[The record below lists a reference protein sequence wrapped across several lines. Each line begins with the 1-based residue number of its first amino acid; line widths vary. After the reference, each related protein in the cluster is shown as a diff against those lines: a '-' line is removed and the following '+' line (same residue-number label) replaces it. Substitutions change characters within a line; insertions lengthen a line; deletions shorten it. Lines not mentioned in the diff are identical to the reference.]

1 MTTGTSASSCRSTRR
16 LGWHSRI
23 ASFSVRAVPPEIR
36 VLPEALADQIAA
48 GEVVERPASVVKELV
63 ENAIDAGATRIG
75 VEIREGGQAYI
86 RVTDDGCGMSQPDAT
101 LCVQRHATSKI
112 SSRDDLFAI
121 RTLGFRGEA
130 LPSIASV
137 SRFTLSTRPRE
148 ALAGTRLEVE
158 GGQRGEVRETGC
170 APGTTIE
177 VADLFY
183 NVPARLKFLKSKPTE
198 SAQVAAACLRA
209 ALGFPQVALSLQR
222 EGRTAYEFPRTEHAH
237 ARVAAAF
244 PDEPLLQYEAEFEGV
259 RLSASLGSPERA
271 RSGSSHLHVLVNRR
285 AVRDLALARCVAYA
299 YGSVLPPGRFPVG
312 ALYLELDPSEVDVNV
327 HPQKLEVRFARGR
340 ALYDGLTRAL
350 ARKLGTSAW
359 SGPASRGAY
368 WQGQLGPQTS
378 AAQSGAYASGG
389 IGEAGGP
396 QAQPY
401 VYGEP
406 GSMLGER
413 GAGGGPAPDPWGLDG
428 SEAEAGSGVSEGVLG
443 SHFDAYR
450 PSRVEDSGSL
460 LGGRKF
466 FGSLRPLAQSRRTF
480 LICEGD
486 AGLYVLDQ
494 HAADERVRF
503 DQLRRNYRAR
513 TVKVQRLLFPERVEC
528 SELEALRIEQSQDE
542 LTPLG
547 LECTRLGPTTIAVAA
562 VPVLLNRA
570 PPARLIRDL
579 LAELAR
585 SGERAF
591 ADAIDMAL
599 ATMACHGSI
608 RAGDALSHEEIGALL
623 RALDE
628 VEDFQGHCPH
638 GRPIVVSMSFDELE
652 RRLGR

>member
-1 MTTGTSASSCRSTRR
+1 VI
-16 LGWHSRI
+16 H
-23 ASFSVRAVPPEIR
+23 

-63 ENAIDAGATRIG
+63 ENAIDAGASRIG

-86 RVTDDGCGMSQPDAT
+86 RVTDDGCGMSQPDAA

-137 SRFTLSTRPRE
+137 SRFTLLTRPRD
-148 ALAGTRLEVE
+148 AISGTRLEIA
-158 GGQRGEVRETGC
+158 GGQRGEVQETGC

-177 VADLFY
+177 VANLFY

-209 ALGFPQVALSLQR
+209 ALGYPEVALSLQR
-222 EGRTAYEFPRTEHAH
+222 DGRTAYEFPRVSQPH

-244 PDEPLLQYEAEFEGV
+244 PDESLVVYEAEFEGV
-259 RLSASLGSPERA
+259 KLTASLGAPERA
-271 RSGSSHLHVLVNRR
+271 RSGSAHLHVLVNRR
-285 AVRDLALARCVAYA
+285 AVRDMALARCVAYA

-359 SGPASRGAY
+359 SGPASRGAGY
-368 WQGQLGPQTS
+368 WQGRLGSEPP
-378 AAQSGAYASGG
+378 AAD
-389 IGEAGGP
+389 
-396 QAQPY
+396 
-401 VYGEP
+401 
-406 GSMLGER
+406 
-413 GAGGGPAPDPWGLDG
+413 GGGGVAPGYGYGSASFEPRSEAPAPDPWGLG
-428 SEAEAGSGVSEGVLG
+428 SESAGRSEPELG
-443 SHFDAYR
+443 SEHGLWGRASG
-450 PSRVEDSGSL
+450 PVALAQRVSDSGSL

-480 LICEGD
+480 LICEGE

-503 DQLRRNYRAR
+503 DQLRRSYQAR
-513 TVKVQRLLFPERVEC
+513 TVKVQRLLFPERVEV
-528 SELEALRIEQSQDE
+528 SELEALRIEQSAEE
-542 LTPLG
+542 LAPLG

-562 VPVLLNRA
+562 VPALLHRA

-591 ADAIDMAL
+591 ADAVDMAL
-599 ATMACHGSI
+599 ATMACHGAI
-608 RAGDALSHEEIGALL
+608 RAGDPLSPEEMAALL

>member
-1 MTTGTSASSCRSTRR
+1 MRV
-16 LGWHSRI
+16 LGWHRPVL
-23 ASFSVRAVPPEIR
+23 SFSVRAVAPVIH

-63 ENAIDAGATRIG
+63 ENAIDASATRIS

-86 RVTDDGCGMSQPDAT
+86 RVTDDGCGMWQPDAA

-112 SSRDDLFAI
+112 GCRDDLFAI

-137 SRFTLSTRPRE
+137 SRFTLLTRPRE
-148 ALAGTRLEVE
+148 ALAGTRLEIE
-158 GGQRGEVRETGC
+158 GGKRGAVHETGC

-177 VADLFY
+177 VADLFF

-209 ALGFPQVALSLQR
+209 ALGFPEIALSLQR
-222 EGRTAYEFPRTEHAH
+222 DGRTAHEFPRAEHAH

-244 PDEPLLQYEAEFEGV
+244 PDESLLQYEAEFEGV
-259 RLSASLGSPERA
+259 RLTASLGAPERA
-271 RSGSSHLHVLVNRR
+271 RSGSSNLHVLVNRR
-285 AVRDLALARCVAYA
+285 AVRDMALARCVAYA

-312 ALYLELDPSEVDVNV
+312 AVYLEVDPSEVDVNV

-340 ALYDGLTRAL
+340 ALYDALTRAL

-359 SGPASRGAY
+359 SGPASRGAGY
-368 WQGQLGPQTS
+368 WQAPQSQHNPSEPS
-378 AAQSGAYASGG
+378 A
-389 IGEAGGP
+389 
-396 QAQPY
+396 
-401 VYGEP
+401 
-406 GSMLGER
+406 MLDVR
-413 GAGGGPAPDPWGLDG
+413 TPDPWGLDG
-428 SEAEAGSGVSEGVLG
+428 SNGPSPEPRASDELRA
-443 SHFDAYR
+443 A
-450 PSRVEDSGSL
+450 PPTPTSRVADAGSL
-460 LGGRKF
+460 LGGRTF

-503 DQLRRNYRAR
+503 DQLRRSYRAR

-542 LTPLG
+542 LVPLG

-562 VPVLLNRA
+562 VPALLNRA

-591 ADAIDMAL
+591 ADAVDMAL
-599 ATMACHGSI
+599 ATMACHASI
-608 RAGDALSHEEIGALL
+608 RAGDPLSPEEMSALL
-623 RALDE
+623 CALDE

-638 GRPIVVSMSFDELE
+638 GRPIVVSMPFDELE

>member
-1 MTTGTSASSCRSTRR
+1 VAP
-16 LGWHSRI
+16 
-23 ASFSVRAVPPEIR
+23 VIR
-36 VLPEALADQIAA
+36 VLPDALADQIAA

-63 ENAIDAGATRIG
+63 ENAIDAGATRIS

-86 RVTDDGCGMSQPDAT
+86 RVTDDGCGMSQSDAA

-112 SSRDDLFAI
+112 SSRDDLFSI

-137 SRFTLSTRPRE
+137 SRFTLLTRPRE
-148 ALAGTRLEVE
+148 ALAGTRLEIE
-158 GGQRGEVRETGC
+158 GGHRGAVEETGS

-198 SAQVAAACLRA
+198 GAQVAAACLRA
-209 ALGFPQVALSLQR
+209 ALGFPEIALTLQR
-222 EGRTAYEFPRTEHAH
+222 DGRTAYEFPRTEIAH

-244 PDEPLLQYEAEFEGV
+244 PDESLLQYEAEFEGV
-259 RLSASLGSPERA
+259 RVSASLGAPERA
-271 RSGSSHLHVLVNRR
+271 RSGSANLHVLVNRR
-285 AVRDLALARCVAYA
+285 AVRDMALARCVAYA

-312 ALYLELDPSEVDVNV
+312 AVYLELDPSEVDVNV

-359 SGPASRGAY
+359 SGPASRGAAY
-368 WQGQLGPQTS
+368 WQGGLPQPS
-378 AAQSGAYASGG
+378 AN
-389 IGEAGGP
+389 
-396 QAQPY
+396 
-401 VYGEP
+401 EP
-406 GSMLGER
+406 SAPLDDR
-413 GAGGGPAPDPWGLDG
+413 APDPWGLDG
-428 SEAEAGSGVSEGVLG
+428 SNGQSVEPRASDGMLVSPLPQA
-443 SHFDAYR
+443 D
-450 PSRVEDSGSL
+450 RVSDSGAL

-466 FGSLRPLAQSRRTF
+466 FGSLRALAQSRRTF
-480 LICEGD
+480 LICEGE

-503 DQLRRNYRAR
+503 DQLRRSYRSR

-528 SELEALRIEQSQDE
+528 SELEALRIEQSHEE
-542 LTPLG
+542 LAALG

-562 VPVLLNRA
+562 VPALLNRA

-579 LAELAR
+579 LAELTR

-591 ADAIDMAL
+591 ADAVDMAL
-599 ATMACHGSI
+599 ATMACHGAI
-608 RAGDALSHEEIGALL
+608 RAGDPLSPEEISALL

-628 VEDFQGHCPH
+628 VDDFQGHCPH
-638 GRPIVVSMSFDELE
+638 GRPIVVSMPFDELE

>member
-1 MTTGTSASSCRSTRR
+1 VI
-16 LGWHSRI
+16 H
-23 ASFSVRAVPPEIR
+23 

-63 ENAIDAGATRIG
+63 ENAIDAGASRIG

-86 RVTDDGCGMSQPDAT
+86 RVTDDGCGMSQPDAA

-112 SSRDDLFAI
+112 RSRDDLFAI

-137 SRFTLSTRPRE
+137 SRFTLLTRPRD
-148 ALAGTRLEVE
+148 ALAGTRLEIA
-158 GGQRGEVRETGC
+158 GGQRGEVQEIGC

-209 ALGFPQVALSLQR
+209 ALGYPEIALSLQR
-222 EGRTAYEFPRTEHAH
+222 DGRTAYEFPRVSQAH
-237 ARVAAAF
+237 ARVAAAY
-244 PDEPLLQYEAEFEGV
+244 PDESLLQYEAEFEGV
-259 RLSASLGSPERA
+259 KLTASLGAPERA

-285 AVRDLALARCVAYA
+285 AVRDMALARCVAYA

-312 ALYLELDPSEVDVNV
+312 ALYLELDPAEVDVNV

-359 SGPASRGAY
+359 SGPASRGAGY
-368 WQGQLGPQTS
+368 WQGRLGSELP
-378 AAQSGAYASGG
+378 AAD
-389 IGEAGGP
+389 
-396 QAQPY
+396 
-401 VYGEP
+401 
-406 GSMLGER
+406 
-413 GAGGGPAPDPWGLDG
+413 GGGASFEPRSHEPASDPWGLG
-428 SEAEAGSGVSEGVLG
+428 SEIESERGPQLG
-443 SHFDAYR
+443 SAGALLGPASSPIALAQHV
-450 PSRVEDSGSL
+450 SDSGSL

-480 LICEGD
+480 LLCEGE

-503 DQLRRNYRAR
+503 DQLRRSYRAR
-513 TVKVQRLLFPERVEC
+513 TVKVQRLLFPERVEVT
-528 SELEALRIEQSQDE
+528 ELEALRIEQSADE

-562 VPVLLNRA
+562 VPALLHRA

-591 ADAIDMAL
+591 ADAVDMAL
-599 ATMACHGSI
+599 ATMACHGAI
-608 RAGDALSHEEIGALL
+608 RAGDPLSPEEMNALL

-638 GRPIVVSMSFDELE
+638 GRPIVVSLSFDELE

>member
-1 MTTGTSASSCRSTRR
+1 MTTGTSTSSCRSPRR
-16 LGWHSRI
+16 LGWHSRV
-23 ASFSVRAVPPEIR
+23 ASSSVRAVPPVIR

-112 SSRDDLFAI
+112 SSRDDLFTI

-137 SRFTLSTRPRE
+137 SRFALLTRTRE

-158 GGQRGEVRETGC
+158 GGQRGEVQETGC

-209 ALGFPQVALSLQR
+209 ALGFPQVALALQR
-222 EGRTAYEFPRTEHAH
+222 DGRTAYEFPRTADAH
-237 ARVAAAF
+237 ARVTAAF
-244 PDEPLLQYEAEFEGV
+244 PDEPLLQYEAEFDGV
-259 RLSASLGSPERA
+259 RLAASLGSPERA
-271 RSGSSHLHVLVNRR
+271 RSGSSHLHILVNRR
-285 AVRDLALARCVAYA
+285 AVRDLSLARCVAYA

-340 ALYDGLTRAL
+340 ALYDALTRAL

-359 SGPASRGAY
+359 SGPASR
-368 WQGQLGPQTS
+368 WQGYGQGPQTS
-378 AAQSGAYASGG
+378 AAQSAPYGSGV
-389 IGEAGGP
+389 IGEPRAQEG
-396 QAQPY
+396 QPY
-401 VYGEP
+401 PYGEP
-406 GSMLGER
+406 GER
-413 GAGGGPAPDPWGLDG
+413 IGGGGADPWGLDG
-428 SEAEAGSGVSEGVLG
+428 SEGQAGTPA
-443 SHFDAYR
+443 FDAVFGSRVDPYG
-450 PSRVEDSGSL
+450 PSRVADSGSL

-503 DQLRRNYRAR
+503 DQLRRSYRAR

-562 VPVLLNRA
+562 VPALLNRA

-579 LAELAR
+579 LAELGR

-591 ADAIDMAL
+591 ADAVDMAL
-599 ATMACHGSI
+599 ATMACHGAI
-608 RAGDALSHEEIGALL
+608 RAGDALSTEEIGALL